1 MKKLLILIF
10 AILIAHLPLSAQER
24 TLLDGDFESTGYG
37 GFFMKA
43 GPIADQTG
51 YFVGGKGAWLI
62 NHVIG
67 IGGGGYGLTNP
78 IRIDGVDDMQMQFGC
93 GGFMLEF
100 IINSDDLVH
109 FDVSALIGGG
119 GLTYEVFDANLPYG
133 RTYTEHPFF
142 MLEPSAHLVL
152 NVSHFFRI
160 AAGGSY
166 RHVNGVTSAY
176 LSDNDLSGFS
186 GEIVFMF
193 GLF

>member
-1 MKKLLILIF
+1 MKNFISLIFCLLITLF
-10 AILIAHLPLSAQER
+10 SLNAQEK
-24 TLLDGDFESTGYG
+24 TLFSGDIESGGYG
-37 GFFMKA
+37 AFFTKI

-62 NHVIG
+62 NHTVG

-78 IRIDGVDDMQMQFGC
+78 IRIDGVEDMQMQFGC

-100 IINSDDLVH
+100 IINSDELVH

-119 GLTYEVFDANLPYG
+119 GLAYEVFDASLPYG

-166 RHVNGVTSAY
+166 RHVNGVTSTY